1 MRLIGLT
8 GGIASGKSTV
18 ARLLERLGAAV
29 VDADLLA
36 REVVEPG
43 EEALQAIAARF
54 GEEVLNSDGTLNRA
68 KLGEI
73 VFADP
78 SARRDLEGITHPA
91 IRRMA
96 DERLERLQ
104 RAGVQTAFYMA
115 PLLFEAG
122 IASRFPEIWV
132 VYVAP
137 ETQLERLMARDGLE
151 RSAALA
157 RIASQMPMAQ
167 KRALGQVV
175 VDNSGSKEELEAQVA
190 RLWREEILKE
200 KEKE

>member
-54 GEEVLNSDGTLNRA
+54 GAEVLNSDGTLNRA

-91 IRRMA
+91 IRRKA
-96 DERLERLQ
+96 DQRLERL
-104 RAGVQTAFYMA
+104 RAAGVETAFYMA

-157 RIASQMPMAQ
+157 RIASQMPMEQ

-190 RLWREEILKE
+190 RLWHEEILRE
-200 KEKE
+200 KE